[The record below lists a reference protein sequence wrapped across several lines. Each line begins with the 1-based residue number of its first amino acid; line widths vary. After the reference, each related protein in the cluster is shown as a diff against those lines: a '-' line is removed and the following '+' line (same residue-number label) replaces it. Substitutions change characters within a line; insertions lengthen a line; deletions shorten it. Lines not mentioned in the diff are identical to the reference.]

1 MTTASAPRTHDA
13 NAFAV
18 LAYADV
24 RALVNA
30 VRTLRRRTGRAL
42 LWLGYLVFVLGFAA
56 LKLSA
61 PHPAMPRVQ
70 PFWQVAIDDFWVC
83 GLTIAFGTVLATGS
97 SRWLGVFTSRAE
109 ALFVT
114 RAHSPPALVAT
125 YLQLRAVVLALGQ
138 AAIRFA
144 YLIVVAIPGGT
155 TVPALLG
162 ELCFFAAC
170 GAAIASIALP
180 RALARGPVL
189 VVLTV
194 IGWALVGA
202 AALPL
207 LGDALHFV
215 HVAAAA
221 HLPEPLADWHPG
233 IVLARLSAGDARG
246 IAIPLIVAL
255 AASGAFALAARDAY
269 PELYAISLANL
280 EWRSKRRARST
291 GRANGDPDVAAAT
304 SAPSRTDIRRR
315 GALAFVWSDWLAFSR
330 RVSRTWRIA
339 VAVLAV
345 AGGAGLAALASGV
358 DDSLL
363 IGIVFGLVPAIYIGI
378 ASTLGVRLAAV
389 MRLPLF
395 WLGDVP
401 LAARLSAWA
410 AGALSRDLS
419 LLVLAALGYFAVAR
433 DPLLPVTGVAGG
445 IGLLAMTRA
454 VGLAVFAMLPNSL
467 DQRGPAVMV
476 RVTTSMALMVP
487 AAACG
492 VVVGLLS
499 DSLLAG
505 VLTGALAALAES
517 ALLVLFAA
525 WRLAGRVDVLS
536 TA

>member
-1 MTTASAPRTHDA
+1 MTAAGAERSRNA
-13 NAFAV
+13 NAFVV

-42 LWLGYLVFVLGFAA
+42 LWLGYLLFVLGFAA

-61 PHPAMPRVQ
+61 PHGPAPRTQ
-70 PFWQVAIDDFWVC
+70 PFWQLAIDDFWVC

-162 ELCFFAAC
+162 ELFFFAAC

-189 VVLTV
+189 MILTLA
-194 IGWALVGA
+194 GWTLVAA

-207 LGDALHFV
+207 FGDVLHFV
-215 HVAAAA
+215 RAAAA
-221 HLPEPLADWHPG
+221 APLQHALQGWHPG
-233 IVLARLSAGDARG
+233 VVLVALGAGDLRG
-246 IAIPLIVAL
+246 VAIPLRVAL
-255 AASGAFALAARDAY
+255 AASAAFAAAARDAY
-269 PELYAISLANL
+269 PELYAISLANF
-280 EWRSKRRARST
+280 EWRSRRRARST
-291 GRANGDPDVAAAT
+291 GGSNADPDVPAAT
-304 SAPSRTDIRRR
+304 SAPSRTDVRRR

-330 RVSRTWRIA
+330 RVSRTWRIS
-339 VAVLAV
+339 VAVLAL
-345 AGGAGLAALASGV
+345 AGGAALAALANGV

-378 ASTLGVRLAAV
+378 ASTLGVRLAAT

-395 WLGDVP
+395 WLGDVS

-410 AGALSRDLS
+410 AGALGRDLA
-419 LLVLAALGYFAVAR
+419 LLALASLGYFIVGHDSQLA
-433 DPLLPVTGVAGG
+433 LTGIIGG

-454 VGLAVFAMLPNSL
+454 VGLAVFALLPNAL

-476 RVTTSMALMVP
+476 RVTASMVLMVP

-492 VVVGLLS
+492 LIAGLFTE
-499 DSLLAG
+499 SLLAG
-505 VLTGALAALAES
+505 VLTGALAGLAES